1 MISRI
6 RSIKRVISAAAG
18 VAATLFM
25 LTAGAAASDKNL
37 LRAVV
42 GIETTISP
50 DARTARILGT
60 QRQGSGVVIDDEGLV
75 LTIGYLML
83 EADGAVIT
91 GPSGKAVPATVVAY
105 DSETGLG
112 LLRLMQKLNVV
123 PLRLGDSS
131 QLKKRDQVIIASRGG
146 PQPLSAAQVVSRRI
160 FSGYWEY
167 LLERAIFTS
176 PPHGFHSGAALI
188 GRDGRLLGIGSLL
201 VNDAVAPN
209 VPSPGNMFVPVNDLK
224 PALADL
230 LQSGRRSGRKRPW
243 IGANTVEANGRL
255 FVTRVT
261 PNGPADAAGIKT
273 GDLILGLG
281 GYPIESQPDFYRRL
295 WRSGE
300 PGSEIDVNILSKGAN
315 DLKIRKVT
323 IKSEDRYNWLKI
335 TRSY

>member
-6 RSIKRVISAAAG
+6 RSIKRAISATAAI
-18 VAATLFM
+18 AATLFM
-25 LTAGAAASDKNL
+25 PAAGAAASDKNL

-42 GIETTISP
+42 GIEATISP
-50 DARTARILGT
+50 DARTASILGT

-75 LTIGYLML
+75 LTIGYLIL
-83 EADGAVIT
+83 EADGALIT
-91 GPSGKAVPATVVAY
+91 GPSGKTVPATVVAY
-105 DSETGLG
+105 DFETGLG
-112 LLRLMQKLNVV
+112 LLRLMQKLDVV

-146 PQPLSAAQVVSRRI
+146 PQPLSAAQVVSRRV

-176 PPHGFHSGAALI
+176 PPHGFHSGVALI
-188 GRDGRLLGIGSLL
+188 DRDGRLLGIGSLL

-209 VPSPGNMFVPVNDLK
+209 VPSPGNMFVPINGLK
-224 PALADL
+224 PVLADL

-261 PNGPADAAGIKT
+261 RNGPADKAGIKT

-281 GYPIESQPDFYRRL
+281 GHPIESQPDFYRRL

-300 PGSEIDVNILSKGAN
+300 PGSEIDVNILPKGAN

-323 IKSEDRYNWLKI
+323 VKSGDRYNWLKI
-335 TRSY
+335 KWSY